1 MICKGLIRFYSLYFQ
16 QLSRG
21 SSLLWHV
28 VNHGGWGRRVAQ
40 PTTQPQRWLVISSTC
55 WHPWW
60 WRIMSWIYPVKT
72 NVFLASQCG
81 NSMKTESLLKMFSI
95 EFAKVWTLFTAGVDC
110 QTCWHLQSPQRATQQ
125 SVWYES
131 TMPWVQKW
139 APVCGVLT
147 QRQSGLSGLQVR
159 PPVLY
164 RPEIGTTHWAVVR
177 QKDRQLFRFHEE

>member
-1 MICKGLIRFYSLYFQ
+1 MIFKGLIRFYSLYFQ

-72 NVFLASQCG
+72 NVFLASQCVWEQHE
-81 NSMKTESLLKMFSI
+81 NWVAARNVFNWIYQSLKEPLYCRRWLP
-95 EFAKVWTLFTAGVDC
+95 ETWWQL
-110 QTCWHLQSPQRATQQ
+110 HSPQRVTQQ

-159 PPVLY
+159 PPVL
-164 RPEIGTTHWAVVR
+164 
-177 QKDRQLFRFHEE
+177 

>member
-81 NSMKTESLLKMFSI
+81 NSINWVAAKNVFNWICQSLNPLYCRRWLPDLLTSSVTTTGDPTVCVVWEYNALGSKVSASLWGFNTK
-95 EFAKVWTLFTAGVDC
+95 AKW
-110 QTCWHLQSPQRATQQ
+110 S
-125 SVWYES
+125 
-131 TMPWVQKW
+131 
-139 APVCGVLT
+139 
-147 QRQSGLSGLQVR
+147 
-159 PPVLY
+159 
-164 RPEIGTTHWAVVR
+164 
-177 QKDRQLFRFHEE
+177 